1 MKTIREWLE
10 ELPEPYR
17 TQALEAAGDICTY
30 PNAKAETL
38 SGTVAGWICW
48 PDTPQGWD
56 YWEQVHKWCLNPQE
70 NDLPP
75 PWVAPTP
82 RNETLRDRIA
92 TIIQSGYINKRTSD
106 EVAGEVMEL
115 VGRDSTPAG

>member
-1 MKTIREWLE
+1 MKTTREWLE

-17 TQALEAAGDICTY
+17 TQALENCKWLNENCNSLDSAICGAFPWDETSQSDIY
-30 PNAKAETL
+30 WAE
-38 SGTVAGWICW
+38 VA
-48 PDTPQGWD
+48 D
-56 YWEQVHKWCLNPQE
+56 WCANPQE

-82 RNETLRDRIA
+82 TRPEALRDRIA